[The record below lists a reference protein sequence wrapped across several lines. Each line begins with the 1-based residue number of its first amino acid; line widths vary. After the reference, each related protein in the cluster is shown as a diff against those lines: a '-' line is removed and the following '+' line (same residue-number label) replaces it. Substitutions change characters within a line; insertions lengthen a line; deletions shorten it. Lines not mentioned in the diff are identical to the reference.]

1 MFSLFRK
8 VTLVLK
14 NPHREGTVMNHTVL
28 VTGSSR
34 GIGLELCKQLNE
46 RGDRVIATCRQSTD
60 ALAALDVEV
69 LENVDVSD
77 PKSLKLLSARLKER
91 KIDWLVN
98 NAGVLQSFSLDD
110 LDMDCI
116 ANFKKM
122 FDVNSLG
129 PLLATKSLLKHLG
142 SGSKVGLITSRM
154 GSIADNDSGG
164 SYGYRMSKAAAN
176 AAGKSLAIDLK
187 SQGIAVGILHPG
199 YVRTDMTGHSGLMD
213 ADESVIGLIERM
225 DNLNL
230 TNTGSFWHTNGD
242 LLSW

>member
-1 MFSLFRK
+1 
-8 VTLVLK
+8 
-14 NPHREGTVMNHTVL
+14 MNHTVL

-98 NAGVLQSFSLDD
+98 NAGVLQSFGLDD
-110 LDMDCI
+110 LDMNCI

-129 PLLATKSLLKHLG
+129 PLLATKLLLKHLG

>member
-1 MFSLFRK
+1 
-8 VTLVLK
+8 
-14 NPHREGTVMNHTVL
+14 MNHTVL

-46 RGDRVIATCRQSTD
+46 RGDQVIATCRQSTD
-60 ALAALDVEV
+60 ALAAMDVEV

-77 PKSLKLLSARLKER
+77 PKSLTLLSTRLKER
-91 KIDWLVN
+91 KIDWLIN

-110 LDMDCI
+110 LDMSCI

-129 PLLATKSLLKHLG
+129 PLLATKLLLKHLG

-242 LLSW
+242 ILSW

>member
-1 MFSLFRK
+1 
-8 VTLVLK
+8 
-14 NPHREGTVMNHTVL
+14 MNHTVL

-46 RGDRVIATCRQSTD
+46 RGDRVIATCRQATD

-77 PKSLKLLSARLKER
+77 PKSLTLLSARLKER
-91 KIDWLVN
+91 KIDWLIN

-110 LDMDCI
+110 LGMSCI

-129 PLLATKSLLKHLG
+129 PLLATKLLLKHLG

-199 YVRTDMTGHSGLMD
+199 YVRTDMTGHIGLMD

>member
-1 MFSLFRK
+1 
-8 VTLVLK
+8 
-14 NPHREGTVMNHTVL
+14 MNQTVL

-77 PKSLKLLSARLKER
+77 PQSLKLLSASLKER

-98 NAGVLQSFSLDD
+98 NAGVLQSFGLDD
-110 LDMDCI
+110 LDMNCI
-116 ANFKKM
+116 ANSKKM

-129 PLLATKSLLKHLG
+129 PLLATKLLLKHLG
-142 SGSKVGLITSRM
+142 SGSKVGLISSRM

>member
-1 MFSLFRK
+1 
-8 VTLVLK
+8 
-14 NPHREGTVMNHTVL
+14 MNHTVL

-46 RGDRVIATCRQSTD
+46 RGDQVIATCRQSTD
-60 ALAALDVEV
+60 ALAAMDVEV

-77 PKSLKLLSARLKER
+77 PKSLKLLSTRLKER
-91 KIDWLVN
+91 KIDWLIN

-110 LDMDCI
+110 LDMSCI

-129 PLLATKSLLKHLG
+129 PLLATKLLLKHLG

>member
-1 MFSLFRK
+1 
-8 VTLVLK
+8 
-14 NPHREGTVMNHTVL
+14 MNHTVL

-77 PKSLKLLSARLKER
+77 PKSLTLLSARLKER
-91 KIDWLVN
+91 KIDWLIN

-110 LDMDCI
+110 LGMSCI

-129 PLLATKSLLKHLG
+129 PLLVTKLLLKHLG

-154 GSIADNDSGG
+154 GSITDNDSGG

-199 YVRTDMTGHSGLMD
+199 YVRTDMTGHIGLMD

>member
-1 MFSLFRK
+1 
-8 VTLVLK
+8 
-14 NPHREGTVMNHTVL
+14 MNHTVL

-77 PKSLKLLSARLKER
+77 PKSLTLLSARLKER
-91 KIDWLVN
+91 KIDWLIN

-110 LDMDCI
+110 LDMSCI

-129 PLLATKSLLKHLG
+129 PLLATKLLLKHLG
-142 SGSKVGLITSRM
+142 SGSKVGLITSRI

-199 YVRTDMTGHSGLMD
+199 YVRTDMTGHIGLMD

>member
-1 MFSLFRK
+1 
-8 VTLVLK
+8 
-14 NPHREGTVMNHTVL
+14 MNHTVL

-46 RGDRVIATCRQSTD
+46 RGDQVIATCRQSTD
-60 ALAALDVEV
+60 ALAAMDVEV

-77 PKSLKLLSARLKER
+77 PKSLTLLSTRLKQR
-91 KIDWLVN
+91 KIDWLIN

-110 LDMDCI
+110 LDMSCI

-129 PLLATKSLLKHLG
+129 PLLATKLLLKHLG

>member
-1 MFSLFRK
+1 
-8 VTLVLK
+8 
-14 NPHREGTVMNHTVL
+14 MNQTVL

-77 PKSLKLLSARLKER
+77 PKSLTLLSARLKER
-91 KIDWLVN
+91 KIDWLIN

-110 LDMDCI
+110 LGMSCI

-129 PLLATKSLLKHLG
+129 PLLATKLLLKHLG

-199 YVRTDMTGHSGLMD
+199 YVRTDMTGHIGLMD

>member
-1 MFSLFRK
+1 
-8 VTLVLK
+8 
-14 NPHREGTVMNHTVL
+14 MNQTVL

-77 PKSLKLLSARLKER
+77 PKSLKLLSASLKER
-91 KIDWLVN
+91 KIDWLIN
-98 NAGVLQSFSLDD
+98 NAGVLQSVSLDD
-110 LDMDCI
+110 LDMSCI

>member
-1 MFSLFRK
+1 
-8 VTLVLK
+8 
-14 NPHREGTVMNHTVL
+14 MNQTVL

-34 GIGLELCKQLNE
+34 GIGLELCKQLKE
-46 RGDRVIATCRQSTD
+46 RGDRVIATCRQLTD

-77 PKSLKLLSARLKER
+77 PKSLKLLSASLKER
-91 KIDWLVN
+91 KIDWLIN

-110 LDMDCI
+110 LDMSCI

-129 PLLATKSLLKHLG
+129 PLLATKLLLKHLG

-199 YVRTDMTGHSGLMD
+199 YVRTDMTGHIGLMD

-242 LLSW
+242 ILSW

>member
-1 MFSLFRK
+1 
-8 VTLVLK
+8 
-14 NPHREGTVMNHTVL
+14 MNHTVL

-77 PKSLKLLSARLKER
+77 PKSLTLLSARLKER
-91 KIDWLVN
+91 KIDWLIN

-110 LDMDCI
+110 LDMNCI

-129 PLLATKSLLKHLG
+129 PLLATKLLLKHLG

-199 YVRTDMTGHSGLMD
+199 YVRTDVTGHIGLMD

>member
-1 MFSLFRK
+1 
-8 VTLVLK
+8 
-14 NPHREGTVMNHTVL
+14 MNHTVL

-60 ALAALDVEV
+60 ALAALDIEV

-77 PKSLKLLSARLKER
+77 PKSLTLLSASLKER

-98 NAGVLQSFSLDD
+98 NAGVLQSFGLDD
-110 LDMDCI
+110 LGMSCI

-129 PLLATKSLLKHLG
+129 PLLATKLLLKHLG

-199 YVRTDMTGHSGLMD
+199 YVRTDMTGHIGLMD

>member
-1 MFSLFRK
+1 
-8 VTLVLK
+8 
-14 NPHREGTVMNHTVL
+14 MNHTVL

-60 ALAALDVEV
+60 ALVALDVEV

-77 PKSLKLLSARLKER
+77 PKSLTLLSARLKER
-91 KIDWLVN
+91 KIDWLIN

-110 LDMDCI
+110 LGMSCI

-129 PLLATKSLLKHLG
+129 PLLATKLLLKHLG

-199 YVRTDMTGHSGLMD
+199 YVRTDMTGHIGLMD

>member
-1 MFSLFRK
+1 
-8 VTLVLK
+8 
-14 NPHREGTVMNHTVL
+14 MNHTVL

-77 PKSLKLLSARLKER
+77 PKSLTLLSARLKER
-91 KIDWLVN
+91 KIDWLIN

-110 LDMDCI
+110 LGMSCI

-129 PLLATKSLLKHLG
+129 PLLATKLLLKHLG
-142 SGSKVGLITSRM
+142 SGSKVGLISSRM

-199 YVRTDMTGHSGLMD
+199 YVRTDMTGHIGLMD

>member
-1 MFSLFRK
+1 
-8 VTLVLK
+8 
-14 NPHREGTVMNHTVL
+14 
-28 VTGSSR
+28 
-34 GIGLELCKQLNE
+34 LCKQLNE

-77 PKSLKLLSARLKER
+77 PKSLTLLSARLKER
-91 KIDWLVN
+91 KIDWLIN

-110 LDMDCI
+110 LGMSCI

-129 PLLATKSLLKHLG
+129 PLLVTKLLLKHLG

-199 YVRTDMTGHSGLMD
+199 YVRTDMTGHIGLMD

>member
-1 MFSLFRK
+1 
-8 VTLVLK
+8 
-14 NPHREGTVMNHTVL
+14 MNHTVL

-77 PKSLKLLSARLKER
+77 PKSLTLLSARLKEQ
-91 KIDWLVN
+91 KIDWLIN

-110 LDMDCI
+110 LGMSCI

-129 PLLATKSLLKHLG
+129 PLLATKLLLKHLG

-199 YVRTDMTGHSGLMD
+199 YVRTDMTGHIGLMD
-213 ADESVIGLIERM
+213 ADESVIGLIKRM

>member
-1 MFSLFRK
+1 
-8 VTLVLK
+8 
-14 NPHREGTVMNHTVL
+14 MNHTVL

-77 PKSLKLLSARLKER
+77 PKSLTLLSTRLKER
-91 KIDWLVN
+91 KIDWLIN
-98 NAGVLQSFSLDD
+98 NAGVLQSFCLDD
-110 LDMDCI
+110 LDMSCI

-129 PLLATKSLLKHLG
+129 PLLATKLLLKHLG

-154 GSIADNDSGG
+154 GSIEDNDSGG

>member
-1 MFSLFRK
+1 
-8 VTLVLK
+8 
-14 NPHREGTVMNHTVL
+14 MNQTVL

-34 GIGLELCKQLNE
+34 GIGLELCRQLNE
-46 RGDRVIATCRQSTD
+46 RGDRVIATCRRSTD
-60 ALAALDVEV
+60 ALKALDVEV
-69 LENVDVSD
+69 FENVDVSD
-77 PKSLKLLSARLKER
+77 PKALNLLSDRLKGR
-91 KIDWLVN
+91 RLDWLVN
-98 NAGVLQSFSLDD
+98 NAGILQSFGFND
-110 LDMDCI
+110 LDTNCI
-116 ANFKKM
+116 ANIKKM

-129 PLLATKSLLKHLG
+129 PLLATKSLVKHLD

-154 GSIADNDSGG
+154 GSISDNDSGG

-176 AAGKSLAIDLK
+176 AVGKSLAIDLK

-199 YVRTDMTGHSGLMD
+199 YVRTEMTGHNGLMD
-213 ADESVIGLIERM
+213 VDESAIGLIDRM

>member
-1 MFSLFRK
+1 
-8 VTLVLK
+8 
-14 NPHREGTVMNHTVL
+14 MNHTVL

-46 RGDRVIATCRQSTD
+46 RGDRVIATCRQSTY

-77 PKSLKLLSARLKER
+77 PKSLTLLSARLKER
-91 KIDWLVN
+91 KIDWLIN

-110 LDMDCI
+110 LDMNCI

-129 PLLATKSLLKHLG
+129 PLLATKLLLKHLG

-199 YVRTDMTGHSGLMD
+199 YVRTDVTGHIGLMD

>member
-1 MFSLFRK
+1 
-8 VTLVLK
+8 
-14 NPHREGTVMNHTVL
+14 MNHTVL

-77 PKSLKLLSARLKER
+77 PKSLTLLSARLKER
-91 KIDWLVN
+91 KIDWLIN

-110 LDMDCI
+110 LDMSCI

-129 PLLATKSLLKHLG
+129 PLLATKLLLKHLG

-199 YVRTDMTGHSGLMD
+199 YVRTDMTGHIGLMD
-213 ADESVIGLIERM
+213 SDESVIGLIERM

>member
-1 MFSLFRK
+1 M
-8 VTLVLK
+8 
-14 NPHREGTVMNHTVL
+14 
-28 VTGSSR
+28 
-34 GIGLELCKQLNE
+34 ELCKQLNE
-46 RGDRVIATCRQSTD
+46 RGDQVIATCRQSTD
-60 ALAALDVEV
+60 ALAAMDVEV

-77 PKSLKLLSARLKER
+77 PKSLTLLSTRLKER
-91 KIDWLVN
+91 KIDWLIN

-110 LDMDCI
+110 LDMSCI

-129 PLLATKSLLKHLG
+129 PLLATKLLLKHLG

-242 LLSW
+242 ILSW

>member
-1 MFSLFRK
+1 
-8 VTLVLK
+8 
-14 NPHREGTVMNHTVL
+14 MNHTVL

-46 RGDRVIATCRQSTD
+46 RGDRVIATCRQLTD

-77 PKSLKLLSARLKER
+77 PKSLKLLSASLKER
-91 KIDWLVN
+91 KIDWLIN

-110 LDMDCI
+110 LDMSCI

-129 PLLATKSLLKHLG
+129 PLLATKLLLKHLG

-199 YVRTDMTGHSGLMD
+199 YVRTDMTGHIGLMD

-242 LLSW
+242 ILSW

>member
-1 MFSLFRK
+1 
-8 VTLVLK
+8 
-14 NPHREGTVMNHTVL
+14 MNHTVL

-77 PKSLKLLSARLKER
+77 PKSLTLLSARLKER
-91 KIDWLVN
+91 KIDWLIN

-110 LDMDCI
+110 HGMSCI

-129 PLLATKSLLKHLG
+129 PLLATKLLLKHLG

-199 YVRTDMTGHSGLMD
+199 YVRTDMTGHIGLMD

>member
-1 MFSLFRK
+1 
-8 VTLVLK
+8 
-14 NPHREGTVMNHTVL
+14 
-28 VTGSSR
+28 
-34 GIGLELCKQLNE
+34 
-46 RGDRVIATCRQSTD
+46 
-60 ALAALDVEV
+60 
-69 LENVDVSD
+69 
-77 PKSLKLLSARLKER
+77 
-91 KIDWLVN
+91 
-98 NAGVLQSFSLDD
+98 
-110 LDMDCI
+110 
-116 ANFKKM
+116 M

-129 PLLATKSLLKHLG
+129 PLLATKLLLKHLG

-199 YVRTDMTGHSGLMD
+199 YVRTDMTGHIGLMD
-213 ADESVIGLIERM
+213 ADESVIGLIKRM

>member
-1 MFSLFRK
+1 
-8 VTLVLK
+8 
-14 NPHREGTVMNHTVL
+14 MNHTVL

-77 PKSLKLLSARLKER
+77 PKSLTLLSARLKER
-91 KIDWLVN
+91 KIDWLIN

-110 LDMDCI
+110 LDMSCI

-129 PLLATKSLLKHLG
+129 PLLATKLLLKHLG

-199 YVRTDMTGHSGLMD
+199 YVRTDMTGHIGLMD
-213 ADESVIGLIERM
+213 ADESVIGLIKRM

>member
-1 MFSLFRK
+1 
-8 VTLVLK
+8 
-14 NPHREGTVMNHTVL
+14 MNQTVL

-46 RGDRVIATCRQSTD
+46 RGDQVIATCRQSTD
-60 ALAALDVEV
+60 ALAAMDVEV

-77 PKSLKLLSARLKER
+77 PKSLKLLSTRLKER
-91 KIDWLVN
+91 KIDWLIN

-110 LDMDCI
+110 LDMSCI

-129 PLLATKSLLKHLG
+129 PLLATKLLLKHLG

>member
-1 MFSLFRK
+1 
-8 VTLVLK
+8 
-14 NPHREGTVMNHTVL
+14 
-28 VTGSSR
+28 
-34 GIGLELCKQLNE
+34 LELCKQLNE

-77 PKSLKLLSARLKER
+77 PKSLTLLSARLKER
-91 KIDWLVN
+91 KIDWLIN

-110 LDMDCI
+110 LDMSCI

-129 PLLATKSLLKHLG
+129 PLLATKSLLKHLD

-199 YVRTDMTGHSGLMD
+199 YVRTDMTGHIGLMD

>member
-1 MFSLFRK
+1 
-8 VTLVLK
+8 
-14 NPHREGTVMNHTVL
+14 MNHTVL

-77 PKSLKLLSARLKER
+77 PKSLTLLSVRLKER
-91 KIDWLVN
+91 KIDWLIN

-110 LDMDCI
+110 LGMSCI

-129 PLLATKSLLKHLG
+129 PLLATKLLLKHLG

-199 YVRTDMTGHSGLMD
+199 YVRTDMTGHIGLMD
-213 ADESVIGLIERM
+213 ADESVIGLIKRM

>member
-1 MFSLFRK
+1 
-8 VTLVLK
+8 
-14 NPHREGTVMNHTVL
+14 MNQTVL

-77 PKSLKLLSARLKER
+77 PQSLKLLSASLKER

-98 NAGVLQSFSLDD
+98 NAGVLQSFGLDD
-110 LDMDCI
+110 LDMNCI

-129 PLLATKSLLKHLG
+129 PLLATKLLLKHLG

-199 YVRTDMTGHSGLMD
+199 YVRTDMTGHIGLMD

>member
-1 MFSLFRK
+1 
-8 VTLVLK
+8 
-14 NPHREGTVMNHTVL
+14 MNQTVL

-46 RGDRVIATCRQSTD
+46 RGDQVIATCRQSTD
-60 ALAALDVEV
+60 ALAAMDVEV

-77 PKSLKLLSARLKER
+77 PKSLTLLSTRLKER
-91 KIDWLVN
+91 KIDWLIN

-110 LDMDCI
+110 LDMSCI

-129 PLLATKSLLKHLG
+129 PLLATKLLLKHLG

-199 YVRTDMTGHSGLMD
+199 YVRTDMTGHIGLMD

>member
-1 MFSLFRK
+1 
-8 VTLVLK
+8 
-14 NPHREGTVMNHTVL
+14 MNHMVL

-69 LENVDVSD
+69 LENIDVSD

-91 KIDWLVN
+91 KIDWLIN

-110 LDMDCI
+110 LGMSCI

-129 PLLATKSLLKHLG
+129 PLLVTKLLLKHLG

-199 YVRTDMTGHSGLMD
+199 YVRTDMTGHIGLMD

>member
-1 MFSLFRK
+1 
-8 VTLVLK
+8 
-14 NPHREGTVMNHTVL
+14 MNQTIL

-98 NAGVLQSFSLDD
+98 NAGVLQSVSLDD

-129 PLLATKSLLKHLG
+129 PLLATKLLLKHLG

-176 AAGKSLAIDLK
+176 AVGKSLAIDLK

>member
-1 MFSLFRK
+1 
-8 VTLVLK
+8 
-14 NPHREGTVMNHTVL
+14 MNHTVL

-77 PKSLKLLSARLKER
+77 PKSLTLLSARLKER
-91 KIDWLVN
+91 KIDWLIN

-110 LDMDCI
+110 LGMSCI

-129 PLLATKSLLKHLG
+129 PLLATKLLLKHLG

-154 GSIADNDSGG
+154 GSIADNESGG

-199 YVRTDMTGHSGLMD
+199 YVRTDMTGHIGLMD
-213 ADESVIGLIERM
+213 ADESVIGLIKRM

>member
-1 MFSLFRK
+1 
-8 VTLVLK
+8 
-14 NPHREGTVMNHTVL
+14 MNHTVL

-77 PKSLKLLSARLKER
+77 PQSLKLLSASLKER

-98 NAGVLQSFSLDD
+98 NAGVLQSFGLDD
-110 LDMDCI
+110 LDMNCI

-187 SQGIAVGILHPG
+187 SQGIAVGILHPVS
-199 YVRTDMTGHSGLMD
+199 YTHLRAHET
-213 ADESVIGLIERM
+213 
-225 DNLNL
+225 
-230 TNTGSFWHTNGD
+230 
-242 LLSW
+242 

>member
-1 MFSLFRK
+1 
-8 VTLVLK
+8 
-14 NPHREGTVMNHTVL
+14 MNHTVL

-77 PKSLKLLSARLKER
+77 PKSLTLLSARLKER
-91 KIDWLVN
+91 KIDWLIN

-110 LDMDCI
+110 LGMSCI

-129 PLLATKSLLKHLG
+129 PLLATKLLLKHLG

-199 YVRTDMTGHSGLMD
+199 YVRTDMTGHIGLMD